1 MFGRTRERVMNGS
14 LGPAVLAKPTILR
27 PREHLTLTRRAGI
40 EKRRVYEEVLVE
52 DAYTR
57 KQIEFEVMG
66 DKRVKETSINRHAKR
81 IQAAE
86 DAALEERR
94 ARLKALLQ
102 SEEEEY
108 VIEACATVET
118 PLERQAKMRD
128 RARTLKDNRE
138 SRRKALAEEK
148 LEEAWKSNCEP
159 LRTLMTRKVHE
170 RIDQDRFV
178 QMHQNATIQA
188 EEYAVEGLY
197 AKEWEL
203 DRLAKHARE
212 TQAVLRRRAQDKHI
226 AECLD
231 AQMALY
237 EQARREEQALK
248 EEEKVLRF
256 AQVAMLAEE
265 EKRSEEKEHAKK
277 ETIKRMFAH
286 DLSQKRTEMQATLKQ
301 LLDDDLALIAQ
312 LEAEKANEVA
322 EEAGK
327 KRRLAQEA
335 HQYGQYLSDMKAA
348 EEAYEKECDMFLAGQ
363 AKIESHKRREKH
375 KAEKHK
381 RAEMMLDVVR
391 TLQQQMEFKWNKIME
406 ARAEKLNEAKQ
417 MAMGIDALN
426 KQAEAKEVA
435 RMAEMKEHQIQL
447 VAQRVEKDTE
457 IQADKDR
464 TASLNRALLD
474 GYAAEEDRI
483 NLAIAGIGSLKV

>member
-1 MFGRTRERVMNGS
+1 MNGS
-14 LGPAVLAKPTILR
+14 LGPAVLAKPTIMR
-27 PREHLTLTRRAGI
+27 PREHMTLARRAGI
-40 EKRRVYEEVLVE
+40 EKRRVYEQVLVD

-66 DKRVKETSINRHAKR
+66 DKRVKETSINRHAKT
-81 IQAAE
+81 IQ
-86 DAALEERR
+86 DADDVELEERR
-94 ARLKALLQ
+94 ARLKALLE
-102 SEEEEY
+102 SEEAEY
-108 VIEACATVET
+108 IAKACATVET
-118 PLERQAKMRD
+118 PLERQAKMRE
-128 RARTLKDNRE
+128 RARALKDNRE
-138 SRRKALAEEK
+138 TRRKALAEEK

-178 QMHQNATIQA
+178 QMEQNFMIRA
-188 EEYAVEGLY
+188 EESAVDELY

-212 TQAVLRRRAQDKHI
+212 TQSMLKRRAQDKHI
-226 AECLD
+226 VECLD
-231 AQMALY
+231 AQMVLY
-237 EQARREEQALK
+237 DQVRVEEQKLK

-256 AQVAMLAEE
+256 AQVAMIAEE
-265 EKRSEEKEHAKK
+265 EKRAEEKENAKK

-286 DLSQKRTEMQATLKQ
+286 DLATKRTEMQSTFKQ
-301 LLDDDLALIAQ
+301 QLDDDLALIAQ

-335 HQYGQYLSDMKAA
+335 HQYSAYLSEMKAA
-348 EEAYEKECDMFLAGQ
+348 EEAYENDCDIFLAEQ
-363 AKIESHKRREKH
+363 SKLESRKRREKH

-406 ARAEKLNEAKQ
+406 ARSEKMHEAKQ
-417 MAMGIDALN
+417 IAIGIEALN
-426 KQAEAKEVA
+426 RQEEVKEAA
-435 RMAEMKEHQIQL
+435 RMAYMKEHQIQL
-447 VAQRVEKDTE
+447 VAQRVEKDAE

-464 TASLNRALLD
+464 TAALNKGLLD

-483 NLAIAGIGSLKV
+483 NLAIQGIGSLKV

>member
-1 MFGRTRERVMNGS
+1 MG
-14 LGPAVLAKPTILR
+14 
-27 PREHLTLTRRAGI
+27 TLTRRAGI
-40 EKRRVYEEVLVE
+40 EKRRVYEEVLVD

-81 IQAAE
+81 IQDVE

-94 ARLKALLQ
+94 ARLKALLE
-102 SEEEEY
+102 SEDSEY
-108 VIEACATVET
+108 IAQACATVET
-118 PLERQAKMRD
+118 PLERQAKMRE

-148 LEEAWKSNCEP
+148 LEDAWKANCEP

-170 RIDQDRFV
+170 RIDKDRFV
-178 QMHQNATIQA
+178 QIEQNAMIQE
-188 EEYAVEGLY
+188 EEYAVEDLY

-212 TQAVLRRRAQDKHI
+212 TGAMLRRRAQDKHI
-226 AECLD
+226 VECLD
-231 AQMALY
+231 AQMVLY
-237 EQARREEQALK
+237 DQVRSEEQALK

-265 EKRSEEKEHAKK
+265 EK
-277 ETIKRMFAH
+277 
-286 DLSQKRTEMQATLKQ
+286 L
-301 LLDDDLALIAQ
+301 
-312 LEAEKANEVA
+312 A

-335 HQYGQYLSDMKAA
+335 QQYGQYLAEMKAA
-348 EEAYEKECDMFLAGQ
+348 EEAYEQECDMFLRGQ
-363 AKIESHKRREKH
+363 AKIEAHKRREKH
-375 KAEKHK
+375 KAVKHK

-406 ARAEKLNEAKQ
+406 SRAEKLNEAKQ
-417 MAMGIDALN
+417 MAMGIEALN
-426 KQAEAKEVA
+426 KQAEAKEAA
-435 RMAEMKEHQIQL
+435 RVAEMKHHQIQL
-447 VAQRVEKDTE
+447 VAQRVEKDGE
-457 IQADKDR
+457 IQDEKDL
-464 TASLNRALLD
+464 TASMNKAMLD
-474 GYAAEEDRI
+474 GYAAEESRI
-483 NLAIAGIGSLKV
+483 NHAIAGIGSLKV

>member
-1 MFGRTRERVMNGS
+1 M
-14 LGPAVLAKPTILR
+14 
-27 PREHLTLTRRAGI
+27 
-40 EKRRVYEEVLVE
+40 
-52 DAYTR
+52 
-57 KQIEFEVMG
+57 
-66 DKRVKETSINRHAKR
+66 
-81 IQAAE
+81 
-86 DAALEERR
+86 
-94 ARLKALLQ
+94 
-102 SEEEEY
+102 
-108 VIEACATVET
+108 
-118 PLERQAKMRD
+118 
-128 RARTLKDNRE
+128 
-138 SRRKALAEEK
+138 
-148 LEEAWKSNCEP
+148 
-159 LRTLMTRKVHE
+159 
-170 RIDQDRFV
+170 
-178 QMHQNATIQA
+178 
-188 EEYAVEGLY
+188 
-197 AKEWEL
+197 
-203 DRLAKHARE
+203 
-212 TQAVLRRRAQDKHI
+212 LRRRAQDKHI
-226 AECLD
+226 VECLD

>member
-1 MFGRTRERVMNGS
+1 MNGS
-14 LGPAVLAKPTILR
+14 LGPAVLAKPTIMR
-27 PREHLTLTRRAGI
+27 PREHMTLTRRAGI
-40 EKRRVYEEVLVE
+40 EKRRVYEEVLVD

-81 IQAAE
+81 IQDVE

-94 ARLKALLQ
+94 ARLKALLE
-102 SEEEEY
+102 SEDSEY
-108 VIEACATVET
+108 IAQACATVET
-118 PLERQAKMRD
+118 PLERQAKMRE

-148 LEEAWKSNCEP
+148 LEDAWKANCEP

-170 RIDQDRFV
+170 RIDKDRFV
-178 QMHQNATIQA
+178 QIEQNAMIQE
-188 EEYAVEGLY
+188 EEYAVEDLY

-212 TQAVLRRRAQDKHI
+212 TGAMLRRRAQDKHI
-226 AECLD
+226 VECLD
-231 AQMALY
+231 AQMVLY
-237 EQARREEQALK
+237 DQVRSEEQALK

-265 EKRSEEKEHAKK
+265 EKRAEEQEFAKK

-286 DLSQKRTEMQATLKQ
+286 DLAQKRTEMQATLKEQ
-301 LLDDDLALIAQ
+301 LDDDLALIAQ

-335 HQYGQYLSDMKAA
+335 QQYGQYLAEMKAA
-348 EEAYEKECDMFLAGQ
+348 EEAYEQECDMFLRGQ
-363 AKIESHKRREKH
+363 AKIEAHKRREKH
-375 KAEKHK
+375 KAVKHK

-406 ARAEKLNEAKQ
+406 SRAEKLNEAKQ
-417 MAMGIDALN
+417 MAMGIEALN
-426 KQAEAKEVA
+426 KQAEAKEAA
-435 RMAEMKEHQIQL
+435 RVAEMKHHQIQL
-447 VAQRVEKDTE
+447 VAQRVEKDGE
-457 IQADKDR
+457 IQDEKDL
-464 TASLNRALLD
+464 TASMNKAMLD
-474 GYAAEEDRI
+474 GYAAEESRI
-483 NLAIAGIGSLKV
+483 NHAIAGIGSLKV